1 MCKNKTKQNKTQ
13 ISDRT
18 PLSVR
23 EQKLFTKIEKRGG
36 EGRERGRRAREAEI
50 VSQNL
55 KKGVIG
61 VGKDSFIAKFR

>member
-1 MCKNKTKQNKTQ
+1 M
-13 ISDRT
+13 
-18 PLSVR
+18 SVR